1 MRMFRALDTAY
12 FRLKDAWS
20 VLKGEEAILKA
31 YTEGIVEGIEIANA
45 RLTRALDM
53 SDPHQFENQHFK
65 LGYYYATEQ
74 AKKVM
79 QGDEDN
85 GVD

>member
-1 MRMFRALDTAY
+1 MLRALDIAY
-12 FRLKDAWS
+12 FRLKDAWR

-31 YTEGIVEGIEIANA
+31 YTEGITEGIEIANG
-45 RLTRALDM
+45 RLNRALAV
-53 SDPHQFENQHFK
+53 SDPHQFQNQHFK

-79 QGDEDN
+79 SDGQDSDL
-85 GVD
+85 D

>member
-1 MRMFRALDTAY
+1 MFRALDTIY
-12 FRLKDAWS
+12 FRVKDAWS
-20 VLKGEEAILKA
+20 VLMGREAILKA
-31 YTEGIVEGIEIANA
+31 YTDGIVEGIEIANA
-45 RLTRALDM
+45 RLERALSV

-65 LGYYYATEQ
+65 LGYYYASET

-85 GVD
+85 SVD

>member
-1 MRMFRALDTAY
+1 MFRALDTAY
-12 FRLKDAWS
+12 FRLKDAWG

-31 YTEGIVEGIEIANA
+31 YTEGITEGIEIANA
-45 RLTRALDM
+45 RIQREFDVAN
-53 SDPHQFENQHFK
+53 PHQFQNQHFK

-85 GVD
+85 SVD